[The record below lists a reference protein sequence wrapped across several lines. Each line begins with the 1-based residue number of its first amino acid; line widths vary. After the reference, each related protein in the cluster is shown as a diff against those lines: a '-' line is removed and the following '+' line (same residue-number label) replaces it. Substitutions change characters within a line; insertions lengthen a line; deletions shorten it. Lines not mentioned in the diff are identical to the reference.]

1 MGILIQTTSLLY
13 IFPSSIS
20 FSVSTRVGN
29 KLGATKARLSTIV
42 GLSCSFMCSE
52 CHNSFGFFF
61 YGLCELGNRP
71 QTIGCGVLRGTAR
84 HKVGANINLGCF
96 YLVGMPVAIY

>member
-1 MGILIQTTSLLY
+1 MFTKDKEIITLTSMVLPLI
-13 IFPSSIS
+13 
-20 FSVSTRVGN
+20 
-29 KLGATKARLSTIV
+29 
-42 GLSCSFMCSE
+42 
-52 CHNSFGFFF
+52 
-61 YGLCELGNRP
+61 GLCELGNRP